1 MRRSRIT
8 QMGLFYADRGSAR
21 NSSPNTRVLLERRG
35 SLNSVSGGL
44 PLKRIFLL
52 LTLAIP
58 AFLPVA
64 SQAAKKDITFG
75 YITPGPDTW
84 YKRDVDGFVLAA
96 NMLSI
101 KTVVLNS
108 DYDVQKEVSNIESL
122 ITQGVDGMAIF
133 SFNQQGAI
141 TAAKKCKEAGI
152 PLVTVDNCGQALKS
166 GTDIVAA
173 VDFDWTAMGKN
184 YAEYMAEKYPGKKVA
199 LITGLLEHLP
209 VQMITGAMKQRMQE
223 LGKNEIVAVRDGKYN
238 PPVAVNQAQDL
249 VQSGIKFD
257 ILWIMN
263 EDMAAA
269 VIRYLKNQGILDQY
283 LVIAQNGSPVG
294 IPLVENGELNYTISS
309 SPGWEGMVS
318 LLSLYQ
324 YVSGDSKTV
333 NQQIMLPVIP
343 VTKGTVLD
351 KTQVVPWEYDPVWL
365 SLTKQYFSPLGAY
378 LPAKAP

>member
-1 MRRSRIT
+1 MIGPFAVTSLGSVVHREAGSCAQQRRVHT
-8 QMGLFYADRGSAR
+8 
-21 NSSPNTRVLLERRG
+21 NLEA
-35 SLNSVSGGL
+35 S
-44 PLKRIFLL
+44 PLKRILLMPL
-52 LTLAIP
+52 LTL
-58 AFLPVA
+58 FTVA
-64 SQAAKKDITFG
+64 PSTGHAAKKELTFG

-96 NMLSI
+96 QMLSI

-166 GTDIVAA
+166 GNDIVAA
-173 VDFDWTAMGKN
+173 IDFDWTAMGKN
-184 YAEYMAEKYPGKKVA
+184 YADYIAKEYPDKKVA

-223 LGKNEIVAVRDGKYN
+223 LGKNEIVAIRDGKYN

-249 VQSGIKFD
+249 VQSGVKFD

-283 LVIAQNGSPVG
+283 VVIAQNGSPVG
-294 IPLVENGELNYTISS
+294 IPLVQNGELNYTISS

-324 YVSGDSKTV
+324 YVSGDSKTN

-343 VTKGTVLD
+343 ITKGTVLD
-351 KTQVVPWEYDPVWL
+351 KNQVVPWEYDPVWL
-365 SLTKQYFSPLGAY
+365 ALTKQYFPSLGGY

>member
-1 MRRSRIT
+1 MNYHFKSFFWRCSN
-8 QMGLFYADRGSAR
+8 LKK
-21 NSSPNTRVLLERRG
+21 NSL
-35 SLNSVSGGL
+35 
-44 PLKRIFLL
+44 FLL
-52 LTLAIP
+52 LLLIALVPLPATTL
-58 AFLPVA
+58 
-64 SQAAKKDITFG
+64 AAKKELTFG

-96 NMLSI
+96 KMLGI

-108 DYDVQKEVSNIESL
+108 DYDVQKELSNIESL

-133 SFNQQGAI
+133 SFNQQGATI
-141 TAAKKCKEAGI
+141 AAKKCKEAGI
-152 PLVTVDNCGQALKS
+152 PLVTVDNCGQALHS

-173 VDFDWTAMGKN
+173 IDFDWQAMGKN

-209 VQMITGAMKQRMQE
+209 VQMITGAMKERMKE
-223 LGKNEIVAVRDGKYN
+223 LGKNEIVAIRDGKYN

-249 VQSGIKFD
+249 VQSGLKFD

-283 LVIAQNGSPVG
+283 VVIAQNGSPAG
-294 IPLVENGELNYTISS
+294 IPLVQSGELNYTISS
-309 SPGWEGMVS
+309 SPGWEGMVA
-318 LLSLYQ
+318 LLALNQ
-324 YVSGDSKTV
+324 YVSGDSKAV

-343 VTKGTVLD
+343 VTKDTILD
-351 KTQVVPWEYDPVWL
+351 KAQVVPWEYDPVWL
-365 SLTKQYFSPLGAY
+365 NLTKQYFPKLGAY
-378 LPAKAP
+378 LPEKAPQL